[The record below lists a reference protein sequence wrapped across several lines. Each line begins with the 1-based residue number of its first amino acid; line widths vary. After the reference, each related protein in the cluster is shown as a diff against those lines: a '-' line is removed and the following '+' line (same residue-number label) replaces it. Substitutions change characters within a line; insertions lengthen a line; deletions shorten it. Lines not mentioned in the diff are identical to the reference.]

1 MGPWVELRFFGEAM
15 ISITA
20 PRASVWSSDLLGAH
34 RQPFKSGDITTKI
47 ALFDLEKGGISV
59 RINYN

>member
-1 MGPWVELRFFGEAM
+1 MGPWVELRFFAEAM

-34 RQPFKSGDITTKI
+34 RQPFKSGDMGMGQNLLVSI
-47 ALFDLEKGGISV
+47 LMG
-59 RINYN
+59 